1 MIQKEIQ
8 SKQFRTTVNLV
19 KNDDCM
25 VLCIFKWSFSIT
37 DPLQVFMGK
46 IVRYMGFTKKTK
58 QNKKKNR
65 KKGGEDMEAT

>member
-1 MIQKEIQ
+1 
-8 SKQFRTTVNLV
+8 
-19 KNDDCM
+19 
-25 VLCIFKWSFSIT
+25 
-37 DPLQVFMGK
+37 MGK